1 MGRLLLCDTKQMLD
15 WDGTLGYASPGLQNE
30 ALSLPPLRGH
40 GVAHWLPWL
49 GVAQLE
55 PLLRLRDVFGSFDI
69 ERSRNCRKRN
79 VSGGIPNSPKRAVF
93 RACRP
98 VLDFSRPFGYNYA

>member
-69 ERSRNCRKRN
+69 ETIEKLPKAERRRRNTQFSKTRGFQGLPPRS
-79 VSGGIPNSPKRAVF
+79 
-93 RACRP
+93 
-98 VLDFSRPFGYNYA
+98 